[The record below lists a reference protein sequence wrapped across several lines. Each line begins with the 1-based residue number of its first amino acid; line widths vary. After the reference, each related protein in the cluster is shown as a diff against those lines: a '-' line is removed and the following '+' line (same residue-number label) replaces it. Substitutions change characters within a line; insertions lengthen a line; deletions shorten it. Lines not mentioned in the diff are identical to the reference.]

1 MIDTLKTLCYLG
13 GVSGV
18 EDEVRDYI
26 LERVMPYADKLSAD
40 PLGNLIVFRKGAK
53 EPENKIML
61 CANMDEAGL
70 MISGFLDDGYLRFA
84 CVGAVEAG
92 CLIGKRV
99 YVGPDRVCGVIG
111 IKPIH
116 LVPHGE
122 REKLPEIDDLYIDI
136 GCTDRVSAEKLV
148 KPGDCCTFYD
158 SVVEFGDGSL
168 KAKALDSRVGCA
180 VMVKLIENELPC
192 DTWFAFTAQKHVG
205 VRGAQAAAYDVAPD
219 IAIVLDGA
227 EAADM
232 PGLDGK
238 NASCRC
244 GGGAVV
250 PLMDAGAIYDKE
262 LCARIKETADRSGIA
277 VQAVCSVS
285 GTNDSKAIQRSRV
298 GVRTAAI
305 CAPVRNIN
313 SPVSVGKI
321 SDFESVYSLTAR
333 LLEELV

>member
-1 MIDTLKTLCYLG
+1 MIDTLKTLCYLS

-26 LERVMPYADKLSAD
+26 LERVMPYADKISAD
-40 PLGNLIVFRKGAK
+40 PLGNLIVFKKGAK
-53 EPENKIML
+53 EPEHKIML

-70 MISGFLDDGYLRFA
+70 MISGFYDDGYLRFS
-84 CVGAVEAG
+84 CVGAVETSS
-92 CLIGKRV
+92 LIGKRV

-116 LVPHGE
+116 LAPHDE
-122 REKLPEIDDLYIDI
+122 RDKLPEIDDLYIDI
-136 GCTDRVSAEKLV
+136 GCADRESAEKLV

-180 VMVKLIENELPC
+180 VMVSLIENELPC
-192 DTWFAFTAQKHVG
+192 DAWFAFTAQKHVG
-205 VRGAQAAAYDVAPD
+205 MRGAEAAAYDTAPD
-219 IAIVLDGA
+219 IALVLDGA

-232 PGLDGK
+232 PGMDGK

-250 PLMDAGAIYDKE
+250 PLMDAGAVYDQE
-262 LCARIKETADRSGIA
+262 LCARIRDIAARNGIA
-277 VQAVCSVS
+277 YQTVCGIS
-285 GTNDSKAIQRSRV
+285 GTNEGKVIQRSRS
-298 GVRTAAI
+298 GVRSAAV

-313 SPVSVGKI
+313 SPVPVGKI
-321 SDFESVYSLTAR
+321 SDFEAVYSLCEKM
-333 LLEELV
+333 LEELA